1 MVKATFGRRGASRHE
16 PTPARV
22 CAYRVLQRT
31 LGEGAYADRVF
42 RAEADRAGLDPRDR
56 GFAQRL
62 AYGTIQ
68 NRRTLDYVVTA
79 LSSRTTDTLDP
90 PILNALRLGIYQVT
104 LLDGVP
110 DHAAVDQTVDLAK
123 HFGRGGHGLVNAVMR
138 RATREAS
145 ELISQLTDN
154 SPAEAGVRHSHPEWI
169 VRMWWDALG
178 RDETVALLERDNAAA
193 ESAVRV
199 NELLVTRGEVTAELA
214 ELGIDAQPVDDIPEG
229 LVLAGQFDVHGS
241 KLFRD
246 GAIMPQSRAS
256 MLVARA
262 VDPQP
267 GERILDLCA
276 APGAKSTHLAALLR
290 NEGEI
295 VAVEV
300 HGGRAKALTENCARL
315 GAECVEVREADAADV
330 EGEFDRV
337 LVDPPCSD
345 LGTLQSRPDVRWKKS
360 EDVVERLVLE
370 QQRLLDAAAN
380 RVRAGG
386 TLVYSTCTIS
396 PDENERQ
403 IAAFV
408 ERRADFE
415 VDDLAASFGRYAH
428 PTVDKLLQ
436 LMPHRHGTDGF
447 FIARLRRVG

>member
-1 MVKATFGRRGASRHE
+1 MVKATFGRRGASRNE

-79 LSSRTTDTLDP
+79 LSARTTDTFDP
-90 PILNALRLGIYQVT
+90 PILNALRLGIYQVA

-145 ELISQLTDN
+145 ELISELTDN
-154 SPAEAGVRHSHPEWI
+154 TPAEAGVRHSHPEWI

-178 RDETVALLERDNAAA
+178 RAETVALLERDNAAA
-193 ESAVRV
+193 ESAVRA
-199 NELLVTRGEVTAELA
+199 NELLVTAGEVAAELA
-214 ELGIDAQPVDDIPEG
+214 GLGVDAQPVDDIPEG
-229 LVLAGQFDVHGS
+229 LVLGAQFDVHGS
-241 KLFRD
+241 KLFKD
-246 GAIMPQSRAS
+246 GALMPQSRAS
-256 MLVARA
+256 MLVARV

-276 APGAKSTHLAALLR
+276 APGAKSTHLAALIR

-295 VAVEV
+295 AAVEV
-300 HGGRAKALTENCARL
+300 HGGRAKALAENCARL
-315 GAECVEVREADAADV
+315 GATCVEVREADAADV

-360 EDVVERLVLE
+360 EDVVERLVVE
-370 QQRLLDAAAN
+370 QARLLDAAAD

-386 TLVYSTCTIS
+386 VLVYSTCTIS
-396 PDENERQ
+396 PEENERQ
-403 IAAFV
+403 IAALV
-408 ERRADFE
+408 ERRDDFQL
-415 VDDLAASFGRYAH
+415 DDLGAGFARYAH
-428 PTVDKLLQ
+428 PTADKLLQ
-436 LMPHRHGTDGF
+436 VMPHRHGTDGF
-447 FIARLRRVG
+447 FIARLRRTG